1 MRPAAMLT
9 AAIIPAAAVAA
20 LLALPA
26 QAQDA
31 AAGERVFKI
40 QCSACHTVQPGK
52 NLVGPS
58 LHGVFGRTTGQ
69 VAGFRYTEANRNA
82 KLTLDAET
90 LDRYLTDPR
99 GTIPGTSMAYAG
111 VKDATQRKNLIAYL
125 ETLK

>member
-1 MRPAAMLT
+1 MRPAAIL
-9 AAIIPAAAVAA
+9 PAAALVS

-40 QCSACHTVQPGK
+40 QCSACHTVVPGK

-58 LHGVFGRTTGQ
+58 LHGVIGRTTGQ
-69 VAGFRYTEANRNA
+69 VLGFRYTEANRNA

-90 LDRYLTDPR
+90 LDRYLTNPR
-99 GTIPGTSMAYAG
+99 EVIPGTSMVYAG

-125 ETLK
+125 ETLR

>member
-1 MRPAAMLT
+1 MRPARLL
-9 AAIIPAAAVAA
+9 PAAALAS

-40 QCSACHTVQPGK
+40 QCSACHTVVPGK

-58 LHGVFGRTTGQ
+58 LHGVVGRTTGQ
-69 VAGFRYTEANRNA
+69 VLGFRYTEANRNA

-90 LDRYLTDPR
+90 LDRYLTNPR
-99 GTIPGTSMAYAG
+99 ETIPGTSMVYAG

-125 ETLK
+125 ETMK